1 MKARKIIIAI
11 ALFFIATGILPAQEP
26 TTTWPYEFY
35 DFQKCTVYFKKGG
48 NAEHV
53 ANIHLLKSQLHMVN
67 NGNVF
72 ETNSGEILMVVFGE
86 THYMNINNSLMKVV
100 AENKSTFVAKHVEID
115 FTRLNET
122 SSAYGIPASTSSTK
136 ALTSIEGFGTIP
148 NHMMQRADKDS
159 GKPLVFKEEYF
170 IVTNGATYPA
180 DKKILEKIL
189 PEEKKVALKAFMKQ
203 NKIKWTEPQ
212 SLLKLGEFF
221 Q

>member
-1 MKARKIIIAI
+1 MGAKKILITLVVYLLGA
-11 ALFFIATGILPAQEP
+11 GILRAQEP

-35 DFQKCTVYFKKGG
+35 NFEKCTVYFKKGG

-72 ETNSGEILMVVFGE
+72 ETNIGEILMVVFGE

-122 SSAYGIPASTSSTK
+122 SSA
-136 ALTSIEGFGTIP
+136 
-148 NHMMQRADKDS
+148 
-159 GKPLVFKEEYF
+159 
-170 IVTNGATYPA
+170 
-180 DKKILEKIL
+180 
-189 PEEKKVALKAFMKQ
+189 
-203 NKIKWTEPQ
+203 
-212 SLLKLGEFF
+212 
-221 Q
+221 